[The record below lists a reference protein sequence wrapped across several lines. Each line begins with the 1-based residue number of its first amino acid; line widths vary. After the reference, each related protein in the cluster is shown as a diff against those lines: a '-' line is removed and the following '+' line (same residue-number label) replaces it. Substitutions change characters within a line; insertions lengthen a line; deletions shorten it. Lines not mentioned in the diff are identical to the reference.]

1 MIAVR
6 AITGRGI
13 RSDAV
18 TADDHP
24 ALPANQVLAPLRPE
38 THASTRGRVNEVEPR
53 LDPRYIA
60 SRALS
65 GSADMIKSIH

>member
-1 MIAVR
+1 
-6 AITGRGI
+6 
-13 RSDAV
+13 
-18 TADDHP
+18 
-24 ALPANQVLAPLRPE
+24 LAPLRPE

-65 GSADMIKSIH
+65 GSADMMKSIH